1 MKKVKVGIIGCG
13 VIANLAHGPEYEKLA
28 DKVEM
33 VAACDIDPEALT
45 AYCDKFNIKKRY
57 GTIAEILRD
66 PEVEAVDI
74 CLHNNMHAP
83 VAIEAMR
90 LGKDVYCEKPM
101 AGSYVDAVSMLE
113 ASKQYGR
120 KLHIQLAQLYS
131 AGSFVSKKLIENGQL
146 GRIYHMRSTGFRR
159 RGRPYVD
166 GYGKKE
172 FVNSEISGGGAL
184 LDMGVYHIS
193 QLLYLTGNPAPKR
206 TVGYT
211 YQELE
216 IDPQRKKLSG
226 YNVEELITGMIDF
239 GDGLSMDLIES
250 WAMHLDNLE
259 CSSILGSKGGVRLDP
274 FSYHYTE
281 HDIVFNATVDET
293 DLNFRSQTV
302 HPEHMFYRSSQ
313 GHWAAVLRGECALLP
328 TAEIALN
335 TQLIQESL
343 YLSADRQQQVST
355 EEVIA
360 ASVSKNTE
368 VVGLYANQ

>member
-1 MKKVKVGIIGCG
+1 MEKIKVGIIGCG
-13 VIANLAHGPEYEKLA
+13 VIANLVHGPEYEKLA
-28 DKVEM
+28 GQVEM
-33 VAACDIDPEALT
+33 VAACDIDSQALHT
-45 AYCDKFNIKKRY
+45 YCDQFHIKKRY
-57 GTIAEILRD
+57 NTIAELLRD
-66 PEVEAVDI
+66 PEIQAVDI

-101 AGSYVDAVSMLE
+101 AGSYVDAVAMLE
-113 ASKQYGR
+113 AAKQYGR
-120 KLHIQLAQLYS
+120 RLHIQLSQLYS
-131 AGSFVSKKLIENGQL
+131 AGSYVAKTLIDKGQL
-146 GRIYHMRSTGFRR
+146 GNIYHMRSTGFRR

-172 FVNSEISGGGAL
+172 FVNAEISGGGAL

-193 QLLYLTGNPAPKR
+193 QLLYLTGNPVPKR
-206 TVGYT
+206 TVGHT

-216 IDPQRKKLSG
+216 IDPERQRISG

-239 GDGLSMDLIES
+239 DHGLSMDLIES

-281 HDIVFNATVDET
+281 HDMVFNAAVDEK
-293 DLNFRSQTV
+293 DLDFRSQTV
-302 HPEHMFYRSSQ
+302 HPERMYYRSSQ
-313 GHWAAVLRGECALLP
+313 GHWAAVLEGKCALLP
-328 TAEIALN
+328 TADIALN

-343 YLSADRQQQVST
+343 YLSAQLKRQVDT
-355 EEVIA
+355 EEVMA

-368 VVGLYANQ
+368 VVGLYQ